1 MTEIE
6 APKTDFYIRLDT
18 KDDLPTVFSAFYRQD
33 TKTEFDEEAQEYNVV
48 NVGDPYLVKNTR
60 HYAIDVIGI
69 ITKKT
74 GNMITDP
81 ESGIEFPETREV
93 DGWHLNVRI
102 VDNEFRPHIEE
113 IDAEYGLMPEN
124 PRRVWS

>member
-1 MTEIE
+1 MELET
-6 APKTDFYIRLDT
+6 PKTDFYIRLDT

-33 TKTEFDEEAQEYNVV
+33 TKTEFDEETQEYNVV
-48 NVGDPYLVKNTR
+48 NVGDPYLVKITK
-60 HYAIDVIGI
+60 HYAIDVVGT

-81 ESGIEFPETREV
+81 ESGVEFPETRAV

-102 VDNEFRPHIEE
+102 VDDKFRPHIET
-113 IDAEYGLMPEN
+113 IDAEYGLMPGN
-124 PRRVWS
+124 PIRVWS